1 MDQIRENKIIG
12 SEEVEQNPFFA
23 PPRDLI
29 ISTKEFTNAGKASI
43 SSQTTVQEQ
52 DTFTI
57 GAGALDYGQGSNDAA
72 QAPSTPAIMGIKEQI
87 VNIGD
92 DGKAT
97 IDVILIVEDIK
108 GVTEY
113 DIRVAKNAGNL

>member
-1 MDQIRENKIIG
+1 MDQIRENKIISPG
-12 SEEVEQNPFFA
+12 EVEQNPFFA

-29 ISTKEFTNAGKASI
+29 ISTKESTAARNAGT
-43 SSQTTVQEQ
+43 SSQTTIQEQ
-52 DTFTI
+52 DAFI
-57 GAGALDYGQGSNDAA
+57 VGAGAIDYGQGSNDAA
-72 QAPSTPAIMGIKEQI
+72 QSPSTPAIIGIKEQI